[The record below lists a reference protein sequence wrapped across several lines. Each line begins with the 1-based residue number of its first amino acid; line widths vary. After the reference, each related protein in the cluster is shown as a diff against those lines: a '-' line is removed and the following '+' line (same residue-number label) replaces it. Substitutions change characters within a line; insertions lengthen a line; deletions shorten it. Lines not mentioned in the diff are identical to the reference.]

1 LRKIFKI
8 ILVIFTAL
16 IIFVAAFGAIIILD
30 VAAYTAT
37 GTQTLTPSSSSVGK
51 ALVIYDPGLT
61 GTAKSVAD
69 KVASNLEAKSYTVTV
84 AGVKSSAA
92 RSTSEYS
99 IIVVGGP
106 VYAGALTSSIKDNL
120 NSLII
125 DQGTKVGVFGSGQG
139 ATSPDD
145 IAQLKQSMPTNADL
159 SSAVIVKIGSS
170 EDLKIRA
177 QDFVDE
183 LISK

>member
-37 GTQTLTPSSSSVGK
+37 GTQTLTPDSSSLGK

-69 KVASNLEAKSYTVTV
+69 KVASNLEAKS
-84 AGVKSSAA
+84 
-92 RSTSEYS
+92 
-99 IIVVGGP
+99 
-106 VYAGALTSSIKDNL
+106 
-120 NSLII
+120 
-125 DQGTKVGVFGSGQG
+125 
-139 ATSPDD
+139 
-145 IAQLKQSMPTNADL
+145 
-159 SSAVIVKIGSS
+159 
-170 EDLKIRA
+170 
-177 QDFVDE
+177 
-183 LISK
+183 